1 MGKNLTYEEI
11 KKAADEYEADD
22 IIVNAAFIAGASWA
36 KGYLLGY
43 RKEVKDE
50 RED

>member
-22 IIVNAAFIAGASWA
+22 IIVNTAFTAGASWA

-43 RKEVKDE
+43 RKEVRNE

>member
-1 MGKNLTYEEI
+1 MTYEEI

-22 IIVNAAFIAGASWA
+22 IIVNTAFIAGASWA

-43 RKEVKDE
+43 RKEVRNE